1 MNIKKEI
8 KSVLIE
14 IDHLTMEMIN
24 ISQMV
29 GASFGKTFR
38 KCGKVNCR
46 CNSDESKR
54 HPVIRINFTENKKSK
69 TRSIPK
75 KDEKWIKEMTDNYR
89 QFRQNF
95 QQLRICENK
104 LNDLLNQFEKNVK
117 TKTRVLRD
125 YL

>member
-8 KSVLIE
+8 KLTLAE
-14 IDHLTMEMIN
+14 IDRLVTEMTN
-24 ISQMV
+24 VSLMV
-29 GASFGKTFR
+29 GASFGIAYR

-54 HPVIRINFTENKKSK
+54 HPVIRITFTENKKSQ
-69 TRSIPK
+69 TRAIPK
-75 KDEKWIKEMTDNYR
+75 KDEQWVKEVTDNYKN
-89 QFRQNF
+89 FRQNF

-104 LNDLLNQFEKNVK
+104 LNDLLNQFEKSTKEK
-117 TKTRVLRD
+117 TKVLRH